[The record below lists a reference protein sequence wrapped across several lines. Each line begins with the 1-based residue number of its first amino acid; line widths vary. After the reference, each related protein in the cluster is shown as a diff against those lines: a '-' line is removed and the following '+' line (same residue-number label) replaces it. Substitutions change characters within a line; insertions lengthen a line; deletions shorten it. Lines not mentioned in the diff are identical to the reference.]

1 MRKPFWFFTS
11 YNRKPANDWGF
22 SSLCHL
28 DMGCG
33 AKVRNPFMAPKLI
46 GADVLTQS
54 IVETQLDY
62 EYLELNP
69 TGEIPLPNESV
80 ESISGFDFIEH
91 LHRGS
96 QLESNFFIKF
106 MNEAG
111 RVLRNGGVLILVT
124 PAFPSPLAFQD
135 PTHVNF
141 ITEQT
146 VHYFVGQNP
155 GATNN
160 RYGYSGKFELIAQQ
174 WVGPFSKVWIP
185 NPNMNDK
192 DANSFGEIIRQLMW
206 TLRKPT
212 RIRAL
217 IAQVRKPS
225 HLLWVLRKI

>member
-11 YNRKPANDWGF
+11 YNIKPTNDWGF

-33 AKVRNPFMAPKLI
+33 ARVRNPFMASKLI
-46 GADVLTQS
+46 GADVLTLS
-54 IVETQLDY
+54 VEDTLLDY
-62 EYLELNP
+62 EYLELDP
-69 TGEIPLPNESV
+69 SGEIPLPNESV

-96 QLESNFFIKF
+96 PLEPNFFIQF
-106 MNEAG
+106 MNEAS
-111 RVLRNGGVLILVT
+111 RVLRRGGVLILVT

-155 GATNN
+155 GATSA
-160 RYGYSGKFELIAQQ
+160 RYGYLGKFELITQQ
-174 WVGPFSKVWIP
+174 WVGPFSKVWIARP
-185 NPNMNDK
+185 NVEDQGMN
-192 DANSFGEIIRQLMW
+192 SYVEVTRQLMW
-206 TLRKPT
+206 TFRKPK

-217 IAQVRKPS
+217 ISHLRKPS

>member
-1 MRKPFWFFTS
+1 MSLRYGLWSKSEKSFYGSQT
-11 YNRKPANDWGF
+11 DW
-22 SSLCHL
+22 
-28 DMGCG
+28 
-33 AKVRNPFMAPKLI
+33 
-46 GADVLTQS
+46 ADVLTQS
-54 IVETQLDY
+54 IVESQLDY
-62 EYLELNP
+62 EFLELNP

-80 ESISGFDFIEH
+80 ESVSGFDFIEH

-106 MNEAG
+106 MNEAA

-124 PAFPSPLAFQD
+124 PAFPSPSAFQD

-160 RYGYSGKFELIAQQ
+160 RYGYTGKFELISQQ
-174 WVGPFSKVWIP
+174 WVGPFSKVWIF
-185 NPNMNDK
+185 NPNISDK
-192 DANSFGEIIRQLMW
+192 DANSLGEIIRQLMW